1 MVLRRHEYIYDTFD
15 RDKQDDNY
23 LMQLIYQAHIECWFV
38 CIKNYNVE
46 MRDRECT
53 TGMIY

>member
-1 MVLRRHEYIYDTFD
+1 LNAMNIYDTFD

-38 CIKNYNVE
+38 CIKINCNVE
-46 MRDRECT
+46 MRERECT
-53 TGMIY
+53 TGMTY